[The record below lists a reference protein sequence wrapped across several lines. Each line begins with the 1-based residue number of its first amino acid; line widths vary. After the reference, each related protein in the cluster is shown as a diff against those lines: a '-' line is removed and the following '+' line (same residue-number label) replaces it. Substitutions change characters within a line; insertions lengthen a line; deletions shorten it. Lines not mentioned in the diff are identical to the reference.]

1 MSLLFRQK
9 FPFLRLTKAPN
20 VTVFRR
26 ISSEVSNSVSSNTS
40 KKESEDKAV
49 KTAPETT
56 NVISADVISG
66 APEELQYRTVK
77 IYKPTRTAMQS
88 GEHNTKHWRI
98 NFDILEGGDRWENP
112 LIGWASRLYASITT
126 EIQVQGRC
134 DSFC

>member
-112 LIGWASRLYASITT
+112 LIGWASR
-126 EIQVQGRC
+126 
-134 DSFC
+134 